1 MGAGLSTPAIFSFY
15 LSRAMTTATETKGQA
30 WRRLAVTRSRKAN
43 KYMQSLCKL
52 CNRSHYE
59 WTDKTVQALMVLL
72 FRSVLLTCEKYK
84 VDPVPLFETAQ
95 RHNQL
100 GLGFDR

>member
-1 MGAGLSTPAIFSFY
+1 MGAGLSTPALFSFY

-52 CNRSHYE
+52 
-59 WTDKTVQALMVLL
+59 
-72 FRSVLLTCEKYK
+72 
-84 VDPVPLFETAQ
+84 
-95 RHNQL
+95 
-100 GLGFDR
+100 